1 MSDEH
6 DPQVATS
13 VVNNVRRQ
21 LIVEGRW
28 PELEKAAL
36 DHAPSLEAWLAAAD
50 TEEWIDFEG
59 YAQLMSAFDG
69 VLGSEGMKELGRG
82 RLGSDLEIGS
92 LAPMLRSWF
101 RELGEDPEAVLRV
114 APHVWHGITRHA
126 GQMVVVESDSS
137 SILFLFEGAP
147 ASLERTTGWH
157 RLFEGFGEA
166 LLERGGLQGSVRASL
181 DPESGELVVRG
192 TWSSGG

>member
-6 DPQVATS
+6 KAQVASS

-28 PELEKAAL
+28 PELERAAL
-36 DHAPSLEAWLAAAD
+36 EYDPSLEEWLAS
-50 TEEWIDFEG
+50 TEDGDWVDFEG
-59 YAQLMSAFDG
+59 YARLMGAFDRA
-69 VLGSEGMKELGRG
+69 LGTEGMNELGRR
-82 RLGSDLEIGS
+82 RLGSDLEIGA

-114 APHVWHGITRHA
+114 APHVWQGITRHA
-126 GQMVVVESDSS
+126 GQMSVIESDPN
-137 SILFLFEGAP
+137 SITFRFEGAP
-147 ASLERTTGWH
+147 ASLVQTQGWH

-181 DPESGELVVRG
+181 DPETGELLVRG